1 MTHVTMYIPAPTAAL
16 SCAGCILREKGITF
30 TDGPEEAEYLL
41 YPAPTPLTAMV
52 DYATEQTIIG
62 GNLDFLNDSVQKLD
76 LLKDPYYLSTNAAIT
91 AEAALGMILQK
102 LQCSITDAKILI
114 LGWGRIGKCLTHQL
128 MHLNADLTV
137 YARNPRDRAMLQALS
152 YHDTTLEA
160 LPAQLRRFHCVVNTA
175 PAAILTEADDRRLR
189 PGCFKLDLASM
200 QCLPGK
206 DVTHARG
213 LPGKCKPDASGALI
227 AKTVLRHLG
236 GE

>member
-1 MTHVTMYIPAPTAAL
+1 MTNVTMYIPSPTAAL

-30 TDGPEEAEYLL
+30 TDAPEEAEYLL

-76 LLKDPYYLSTNAAIT
+76 LLKDPYYLSANAAIT

-102 LQCSITDAKILI
+102 LQCSITEAKILI

-128 MHLNADLTV
+128 RHLNADLTV
-137 YARNPRDRAMLQALS
+137 YARKPEDRAMLQALS
-152 YHDTTLEA
+152 YHYITPEE
-160 LPAQLRRFHCVVNTA
+160 LPGQLRRFHCIINTA
-175 PAAILTEADDRRLR
+175 PARILTEADARRLR
-189 PGCFKLDLASM
+189 PGCYKLDLTSTL
-200 QCLPGK
+200 CLPG
-206 DVTHARG
+206 DGVTHARG

-227 AKTVLRHLG
+227 AKTVLYHLG
-236 GE
+236 GG